1 MWRADNVIVGVS
13 FVRGHRTLQ
22 DEVDR
27 TGIDVCYSSL
37 LHALKVAAGTLPNS
51 LVVFEYM
58 RSIFDSYINP
68 NDDPNVQ
75 PLEKGLDADDFSVD
89 KFFGLQDAT
98 SPDEVQVSPDF
109 EEDLRTNERLRLQAE
124 VRNLGA
130 EPQRVTRSTRVC
142 LDYEPTIL
150 PDVPPTDNPTRPV
163 TLDLTVDAREDPSSP
178 PPSQIVPVPTL
189 VDLTQYA
196 SSLENEGSKD
206 QGWPHK
212 EDLTKADLESAI
224 YKGCYLRGDVINM
237 YINEAFLK
245 KPREQ
250 LHNMFYVNTFWFT
263 KDSEL
268 VARYDKTNHAE
279 EAMIKLMRLRK
290 SIYPEFHDEDMQGNL
305 PAWIFVPIHGKNHWS
320 LAIIRIHNNECM
332 LDHLDS
338 FRGIHDPEAIFHVL
352 RTLLPLIVPID
363 PALIMAGIMDV
374 EQQQDGHS
382 CGKHVLQMLAGA
394 TRKESDGLDRCFRE
408 ERLIRYIATLDQVTS
423 FDILLGTYLSGKMAG
438 PPM

>member
-1 MWRADNVIVGVS
+1 MWRVDNVIASVS

-22 DEVDR
+22 DEVDQ

-37 LHALKVAAGTLPNS
+37 LHALKAAVGTLPNF
-51 LVVFEYM
+51 LAVFEYM
-58 RSIFDSYINP
+58 RSIFDSYVNP

-75 PLEKGLDADDFSVD
+75 PFVKGMDADDFSVD
-89 KFFGLQDAT
+89 KFFGLQVST
-98 SPDEVQVSPDF
+98 SPDEVQASPDF

-124 VRNLGA
+124 
-130 EPQRVTRSTRVC
+130 
-142 LDYEPTIL
+142 
-150 PDVPPTDNPTRPV
+150 
-163 TLDLTVDAREDPSSP
+163 
-178 PPSQIVPVPTL
+178 IVPVLAL

-196 SSLENEGSKD
+196 SSPENEGSED
-206 QGWPHK
+206 QGWPRK
-212 EDLTKADLESAI
+212 EDLTKADLESTI
-224 YKGCYLRGDVINM
+224 YKGHYLRGDVINM

-245 KPREQ
+245 KPRKQ

-263 KDSEL
+263 KASEL

-279 EAMIKLMRLRK
+279 EAMIKLMRLWK

-320 LAIIRIHNNECM
+320 LAIIRIHNDECM
-332 LDHLDS
+332 RGHLDS

-352 RTLLPLIVPID
+352 RILLPLIVPID

-382 CGKHVLQMLAGA
+382 CEKH
-394 TRKESDGLDRCFRE
+394 
-408 ERLIRYIATLDQVTS
+408 
-423 FDILLGTYLSGKMAG
+423 IL
-438 PPM
+438 